1 MTTSIMCPSKC
12 GCDKMVDSIH
22 DELPTCMVCLEEVK
36 HTRDSMCLSCG
47 HHFHMACGL
56 KWLKENNSC
65 PVCRTECGEKAK
77 KIPTLTPTV
86 ASSLAQERLN
96 RINSHAAAR
105 EIIKFQKKPWI
116 TEGFIEDLAWRGIPQ
131 SWIDNLPQLERRML
145 NPNSPR
151 ALTEE
156 QLKSIWESYD
166 AETKKNTQYHLI
178 MDFHDSLFRQC
189 MIRVIQ
195 DAQSFQEQGVDF
207 SEILTN
213 GQPRNQD
220 DDDDD
225 SEVEEA
231 DDYSDMPPLESVED
245 SNNIHNQTFT
255 VLNDQEA
262 EIIFSDSNSTIHEA
276 ESSLLQEEILLTP
289 PNEDR
294 SLQAPSAPLPVS
306 LPRIYGAQS
315 PVVSFI
321 NDEHVTRR
329 SSARLRQRNDVEE
342 PHWPTFFEGINV
354 D

>member
-1 MTTSIMCPSKC
+1 MSTKTMCSSKC
-12 GCDKMVDSIH
+12 CVDKLCDSEHNKF
-22 DELPTCMVCLEEVK
+22 PTCMVCLEEVK

-47 HHFHMACGL
+47 HHFHMGCGL

-65 PVCRTECGEKAK
+65 PVCRKECGEKPK
-77 KIPTLTPTV
+77 KIPTLTSTV
-86 ASSLAQERLN
+86 AASLAQERLN

-105 EIIKFQKKPWI
+105 EIIKFQKKTWL

-145 NPNSPR
+145 NPNAPR
-151 ALTEE
+151 TLTEE

-166 AETKKNTQYHLI
+166 AETKKTIQYHLI

-195 DAQSFQEQGVDF
+195 DAEAFQQQGVDF

-225 SEVEEA
+225 SELEEE

-262 EIIFSDSNSTIHEA
+262 EIIFSDFNMLDHEE
-276 ESSLLQEEILLTP
+276 ESSLLQEEIHTP
-289 PNEDR
+289 TRDDLPILEP
-294 SLQAPSAPLPVS
+294 LGGLPVA
-306 LPRIYGAQS
+306 LPRDYDVQS
-315 PVVSFI
+315 PVPFI
-321 NDEHVTRR
+321 NDEFVTTRT
-329 SSARLRQRNDVEE
+329 SARLRQRNDVGEQLDLE
-342 PHWPTFFEGINV
+342 EGINV

>member
-1 MTTSIMCPSKC
+1 M
-12 GCDKMVDSIH
+12 
-22 DELPTCMVCLEEVK
+22 
-36 HTRDSMCLSCG
+36 
-47 HHFHMACGL
+47 
-56 KWLKENNSC
+56 
-65 PVCRTECGEKAK
+65 
-77 KIPTLTPTV
+77 

-225 SEVEEA
+225 SEA

-276 ESSLLQEEILLTP
+276 ESSLLQEEIHTP
-289 PNEDR
+289 TRDDR
-294 SLQAPSAPLPVS
+294 PILEPLGGLPVA
-306 LPRIYGAQS
+306 LPRDYNVQS
-315 PVVSFI
+315 PVPFI